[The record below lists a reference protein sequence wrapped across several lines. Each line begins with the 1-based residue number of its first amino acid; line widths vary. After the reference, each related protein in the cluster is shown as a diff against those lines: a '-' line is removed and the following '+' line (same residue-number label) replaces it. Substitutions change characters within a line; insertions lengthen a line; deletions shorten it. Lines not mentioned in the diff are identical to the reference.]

1 MLQIAALIS
10 TWFDPA
16 HAHVILGRWLKLFEK
31 DAAAGFPPIKTK
43 LAAVWQE
50 QECGERNFGPQLLAE
65 GAVPLFPDPEQ
76 ALNLGGDSFA
86 ADGVLIIAEHGLYP
100 LNRFGQKMYPRWEYT
115 SRVLDAIE
123 ASNRI
128 VPIFIDKGLSYDPH
142 CALAMYDRICSLG
155 VPTLAGSSLTHCPM
169 NPAWPWERERPLREV
184 VVNFCGGQEIY
195 GFHSMDLVEPI
206 IDGREGGNHGIRS
219 VRSYRGYSIVKAMN
233 SGVFSRDLL
242 EAALAR
248 AIDDITN
255 WEDTVEWEP
264 VYEQSYNQ
272 REYSNGLP
280 AEPVAFVIEYTDGL
294 QVSHVYLGDI
304 HRKFVVAA
312 SDQQGN
318 TTTAMPEV
326 GNAEV
331 GYTHFARL
339 STMIDEMMVSGKS
352 PVPLIR
358 PLTATVAL
366 AAAMQAIQLNGK
378 PYSPNYLTALNN
390 RIQLG

>member
-1 MLQIAALIS
+1 MTKIAALVS

-31 DAAAGFPPIKTK
+31 DAAAGFPPIQTK

-50 QECGERNFGPQLLAE
+50 QECGERNFGPQLLAQ
-65 GAVPLFPDPEQ
+65 GGVPLYTDPEQ

-86 ADGVLIIAEHGLYP
+86 ADGVLIIAEHGIYP

-123 ASNRI
+123 SSGRI

-142 CALAMYDRICSLG
+142 CAIAMYDRIQSLG
-155 VPTLAGSSLTHCPM
+155 VPTLAGSSLTHCPL
-169 NPAWPWERERPLREV
+169 NPTWPWERERPLREV

-195 GFHSMDLVEPI
+195 GFHSMDLIEPI
-206 IDGREGGNHGIRS
+206 IDGRKGASHGIRS
-219 VRSYRGYSIVKAMN
+219 VRSFRGHAVLRAMN
-233 SGVFSRDLL
+233 SGVFSRELL
-242 EAALAR
+242 ELALGR
-248 AIDDITN
+248 AIGDINN
-255 WEDTVEWEP
+255 WEDSVSWEP
-264 VYEQSYNQ
+264 VYEKSYNQ

-280 AEPVAFVIEYTDGL
+280 PEPVAFIIEYSDGL

-304 HRKFVVAA
+304 HRKFAVAA
-312 SDQQGN
+312 HDHNGEVA
-318 TTTAMPEV
+318 TAVPDV
-326 GNAEV
+326 GGIEV

-339 STMIDEMMVSGKS
+339 SMMIDEMMLSKTS

-358 PLTATVAL
+358 PLTATVTL
-366 AAAMQAIQLNGK
+366 AAAMRAIQLNGK
-378 PYSPNYLTALNN
+378 PYAPNTLAVLNR
-390 RIQLG
+390 RIAG